1 MVRRNSILVL
11 AALLILAAHVLAVPS
26 LSLSQENGV
35 QKNGISQKIDTALA
49 KQLSAG
55 DGEKIPVIVILKSGA
70 DAKLD
75 DSGISS
81 NDFAVKYK
89 YHLIPGLAGE
99 ATAKGIETIAKSD
112 EVQGV
117 YFDESAK
124 VSAPDDNASNNASIN
139 NASINISI
147 NASIGQSKFASSYS
161 SASDIGSDSSVSF
174 AKYINADKLWAKGID
189 GKGITIAVLDSG
201 IDKNHPDL
209 VGRVIG
215 ETNFITDEVS
225 ADDLL
230 GHGTMVS
237 GIIAGSGAAS
247 GGKYKGIAPGAN
259 LLNVKVIDS
268 KGDGKVSDII
278 AGIEWAIFNGADV
291 LSLSLGG
298 INLGET
304 NPPITMAADNAADA
318 GVVVCVAAGNRN
330 SSQTSGQVATTS
342 ARQADDGN
350 SPVDLSGL
358 PQSEENNDVLLL
370 LVPILMALPPG
381 LIDSPG
387 DGVNVITL
395 GASDYQG
402 HMAGFSGSG
411 PTRDDRIKPDVVA
424 PGVDIISTVPTG
436 LNKLDYVDV
445 YYAKES
451 GTSLSTP
458 VAAGLAALLLQQNKN
473 LTPAGVKAAMIRG
486 AQKLNDTNGQQYE
499 EYYQGAGQIDAERS
513 AQFQDSGVCAAI
525 PDQWN
530 AGRWAY
536 LPSGKGVYV
545 GLDTGADRPQ
555 KKIYALAPGDK
566 DWSLRFVFISNQER
580 MSLKT
585 AVSGEISDW
594 VSLQALPE
602 HVAANDQVVFA
613 ASLTVPAG
621 TPPGYYFGSID
632 ISDGGENILEI
643 PISVTVAEPFNI
655 TKGQGTVSGTLMG
668 NQWDYYYLNV
678 SSGANELDAG
688 LNWETDG
695 NGTNTD
701 LDLFLLS
708 PTSEYYS
715 GKQSGSGEEISVA
728 NPPSGKWIMAVHSEN
743 SSEAVNYSLNG
754 RMSLIK
760 TTPQRWNIA
769 PAYPGTSDHNQFVV
783 ENQGE
788 SLENLSYVGV
798 INSVEM
804 QDLEGSVGQKEVW
817 EKAINVTNRTKK
829 ISAGLN
835 SRDKRNESEIL
846 LVLEN
851 PEGEP
856 ADASLGAGDLGPI
869 EIVRPENGTWKVKVY
884 GYNVPEEG
892 QSFGITLKEYS
903 EDQWTWI
910 KTRGPQRIE
919 SGSSGTVDVDI
930 TVPQNPSA
938 AKVDGSV
945 KISSDNHTLEIPVS
959 VSVAGTT
966 LQGLSS
972 SAVLDADNDSL
983 FDLLNLSFGVN
994 VTVPGDFR
1002 LEAVLADCSGH
1013 EIELLS
1019 RSATLQKSGPI
1030 EMSVNGSRIW
1040 MNGICGPLQV
1050 NNLILYDKNGNYIDR
1065 FEKNI
1070 TIDLDPKQ
1078 FQPPAAYLT
1087 GEYVNRTTSSKIA
1100 VGVNVSVTKAG
1111 DYQMHG
1117 IFVDDSG
1124 EELGEDSVESKL
1136 VPGNA
1141 TLVLGLNPTKFMML
1155 GEPSRVYLVDLVFSL
1170 DGKELERVDEPWASE
1185 TMDPASFKVGI
1196 GAASALSD
1204 NASNNNSSD
1213 KQAGTLK
1220 MENGKMVIS

>member
-1 MVRRNSILVL
+1 M
-11 AALLILAAHVLAVPS
+11 
-26 LSLSQENGV
+26 
-35 QKNGISQKIDTALA
+35 
-49 KQLSAG
+49 
-55 DGEKIPVIVILKSGA
+55 
-70 DAKLD
+70 
-75 DSGISS
+75 
-81 NDFAVKYK
+81 
-89 YHLIPGLAGE
+89 
-99 ATAKGIETIAKSD
+99 
-112 EVQGV
+112 
-117 YFDESAK
+117 
-124 VSAPDDNASNNASIN
+124 
-139 NASINISI
+139 
-147 NASIGQSKFASSYS
+147 
-161 SASDIGSDSSVSF
+161 
-174 AKYINADKLWAKGID
+174 
-189 GKGITIAVLDSG
+189 LDSG

-247 GGKYKGIAPGAN
+247 GGKYRGIAPGAN

-304 NPPITMAADNAADA
+304 NPPITMAADNAAAA

-330 SSQTSGQVATTS
+330 SSQTGGQAATTS
-342 ARQADDGN
+342 ARQVDGGN

-358 PQSEENNDVLLL
+358 PQSKDNNDKENNDVLLL

-402 HMAGFSGSG
+402 RVAGFSGSG

-436 LNKLDYVDV
+436 INKLKYLDV

-458 VAAGLAALLLQQNKN
+458 VAAGLAALLLQQDKN

-513 AQFQDSGVCAAI
+513 AQFLDSGVCAAI

-566 DWSLRFVFISNQER
+566 DWSLRFVFVSNRER
-580 MSLKT
+580 KSLKT
-585 AVSGEISDW
+585 EVSGDVSDW

-602 HVAANDQVVFA
+602 HVTANDQVVFA
-613 ASLTVPAG
+613 ASMTIPAG
-621 TPPGYYFGSID
+621 TPPGVYSGSID
-632 ISDGGENILEI
+632 ISDGKEKILDI
-643 PISVTVAEPFNI
+643 PISATVAGPFDI
-655 TKGQGTVSGTLMG
+655 AKGQGTASGALKG

-678 SSGANELDAG
+678 SSGANELEAG
-688 LNWETDG
+688 LNWDTHD
-695 NGTNTD
+695 NDTNAD

-715 GKQSGSGEEISVA
+715 GKQTDSGEEISVA
-728 NPPSGKWIMAVHSEN
+728 NPPSGKWLMAVHSEN
-743 SSEAVNYSLNG
+743 SSIVANYSLNG
-754 RMSLIK
+754 RVSLIK

-769 PAYPGTSDHNQFVV
+769 SAYPGTSDHNQFVV
-783 ENQGE
+783 ENQGQT
-788 SLENLSYVGV
+788 LENLSYVGV
-798 INSVEM
+798 INSVDM
-804 QDLEGSVGQKEVW
+804 QELEGSVGQKEVW

-835 SRDKRNESEIL
+835 SRDKRNESEML
-846 LVLEN
+846 LVFED
-851 PEGEP
+851 PAGEP
-856 ADASLGAGDLGPI
+856 WDAALGSGNLGPI
-869 EIVRPENGTWKVKVY
+869 EILRPENGTWKVKVY
-884 GYNVPEEG
+884 GYNVPEAG

-910 KTRGPQRIE
+910 ATRGPRRIE
-919 SGSSGTVDVDI
+919 SGSSGTIDADI
-930 TVPQNPSA
+930 TIPQNPSA
-938 AKVDGSV
+938 AKVDGSI

-972 SAVLDADNDSL
+972 SAVQDADNDSR

-1002 LEAVLADCSGH
+1002 LEAMLADCSGH

-1019 RSATLQKSGPI
+1019 RSAALQKSGPI
-1030 EMSVNGSRIW
+1030 EVSVNGSRIW
-1040 MNGICGPLQV
+1040 MKGICGPLQV
-1050 NNLILYDKNGNYIDR
+1050 SNLILYDKNGDYIDR

-1070 TIDLDPKQ
+1070 TIDRDPKQ

-1100 VGVNVSVTKAG
+1100 VGVNISVTKSG
-1111 DYQMHG
+1111 NYQVRG
-1117 IFVDDSG
+1117 IFVDDRG
-1124 EELGEDSVESKL
+1124 EKLGEDSVESKL

-1170 DGKELERVDEPWASE
+1170 DGKELQRVDEPWASE
-1185 TMDPASFKVGI
+1185 IMDPAGFKVGI
-1196 GAASALSD
+1196 GAASGAIG
-1204 NASNNNSSD
+1204 SNLTNESARE
-1213 KQAGTLK
+1213 AGTLK